1 VSVQV
6 KIPKILRSTTNGEAV
21 AEVKGFTVHECI
33 KALIRQYPG
42 LEGQIL
48 DNQGMILLKW
58 MIYINNTSAGSS
70 DELSHPVKEGD
81 VIEFLPMV
89 AGG

>member
-1 VSVQV
+1 MSVQV
-6 KIPKILRSTTNGEAV
+6 NIPKILRPITNGKAV
-21 AEVKGFTVHECI
+21 AKVKGFTVHECI
-33 KALIRQYPG
+33 NALIRQYPG

-48 DNQGMILLKW
+48 DDQGMVLLKW

>member
-1 VSVQV
+1 MV
-6 KIPKILRSTTNGEAV
+6 
-21 AEVKGFTVHECI
+21 
-33 KALIRQYPG
+33 
-42 LEGQIL
+42 
-48 DNQGMILLKW
+48 LLKW
-58 MIYINNTSAGSS
+58 MIYINNASASSS

>member
-1 VSVQV
+1 VSVTV
-6 KIPKILRSTTNGEAV
+6 KIPKILRPITNGKSV
-21 AEVKGFTVHECI
+21 VEVTGFTVRECI
-33 KALIRQYPG
+33 NTLILQYPG

-48 DNQGMILLKW
+48 DDQGMILLKW

-70 DELSHPVKEGD
+70 DELSHPLKEGD

>member
-1 VSVQV
+1 M
-6 KIPKILRSTTNGEAV
+6 TNGEAV
-21 AEVKGFTVHECI
+21 AEVKGFTIHECI
-33 KALIRQYPG
+33 NALIRQYPG
-42 LEGQIL
+42 LQGQIL
-48 DNQGMILLKW
+48 DDQGMVLLKW

-70 DELSHPVKEGD
+70 DELSHPLKEGD